1 MREVVIV
8 EAVRTP
14 VGRRN
19 GGLSTMHSVELL
31 AAVQQELIA
40 RSGIDPAEVGQVV
53 GGCVSQVGMQG
64 FNVARTAWLTA
75 GLPISAA
82 ATTVDAQCGSSQQ
95 ATNLATALVASGV
108 VDVAVG
114 CGVEVMSRV
123 PMGASM
129 GQGVGKAVPKS
140 YFSRHQW
147 TSQFQGAELIA
158 QKWGISRD
166 DLDAFGKRS
175 QDLAAQ
181 AWAEGRFEGQIVPI
195 DAPDLDEEGKPTGT
209 THTVA
214 RDEGLR
220 DTSLEGLASLKTV
233 VPAGD
238 PVVGAEGGRHTAGT
252 SSQISDGAAAILVMT
267 PEKAAALGLRARARI
282 VDTALVGSD
291 PVLMLTGPIDATR
304 HLLGRT
310 GLSMADIAVT
320 EINEAFAS
328 VVLAWQQELQPDPA
342 TVNPN
347 GGAIALGHPLGGTGA
362 ILTTKALNELER
374 IDGEHALVTMC
385 CGGGLGTGTI
395 LQRL

>member
-1 MREVVIV
+1 
-8 EAVRTP
+8 
-14 VGRRN
+14 
-19 GGLSTMHSVELL
+19 
-31 AAVQQELIA
+31 
-40 RSGIDPAEVGQVV
+40 
-53 GGCVSQVGMQG
+53 MQG

-75 GLPISAA
+75 GLPISVA

-140 YFSRHQW
+140 YFSRYQW

-158 QKWGISRD
+158 QKWGVGRD
-166 DLDAFGKRS
+166 ELDAFGKRS

-181 AWAEGRFEGQIVPI
+181 AWAEGRFDGQIVPI
-195 DAPDLDEEGKPTGT
+195 EAPDLDEEGKPTGT
-209 THTVA
+209 THTVE

-220 DTSLEGLASLKTV
+220 DTTLEGLAGLKTV
-233 VPAGD
+233 VPPGD
-238 PVVGAEGGRHTAGT
+238 AVVGAEGGRHTAGT

-267 PEKAAALGLRARARI
+267 AEKAAALGLRPRARV

-291 PVLMLTGPIDATR
+291 PVLMLTGPLDATR
-304 HLLGRT
+304 HLLDRT
-310 GLSMADIAVT
+310 GLTMGDIAVT

-328 VVLAWQQELQPDPA
+328 VVLAWQQELRPDPA